1 MAAAYEE
8 VRYTC
13 DGTEMHGRIYGL
25 GADEEAR
32 PGVLVYP
39 TFFGISEHTYGRA
52 AALAELGYV
61 AMACD
66 LHGEGWYSGGTTD
79 ALRVRAETL
88 FANTA
93 RIRAIGQTALDTF
106 TARPSVDTNRLA
118 AIGYCFGGQIALELA
133 FTGAPLA
140 AAVAFHPS
148 LEGVT
153 SSNAANVRGRLLL
166 CIGTEDPMATP
177 EVRATF
183 EKNLKDSG
191 IRWQMNLYGPVLHGF
206 TEERSASAE
215 SPVPTAYDEWAD
227 RDSWGAMTALLKDV
241 FG

>member
-1 MAAAYEE
+1 MPVGYEE
-8 VRYTC
+8 VRYAC
-13 DGTEMHGRIYGL
+13 EGTEMHGRIYGL
-25 GADEEAR
+25 GALGESR

-52 AALAELGYV
+52 AALADQGYV

-66 LHGEGWYSGGTTD
+66 LHGEGWYSGGATEE
-79 ALRVRAETL
+79 LRERAETL
-88 FANTA
+88 FTNST
-93 RIRAIGQTALDTF
+93 RIRAIGRTAIDTL
-106 TARPSVDTNRLA
+106 TARSNVDTQRLA
-118 AIGYCFGGQIALELA
+118 AIGYCFGGQIALEMA
-133 FTGAPLA
+133 FIGVRLA

-166 CIGTEDPMATP
+166 CIGTEDPMASP
-177 EVRATF
+177 DARATF
-183 EKNLKDSG
+183 EANLKGSG

-206 TEERSASAE
+206 TEDRSAE
-215 SPVPTAYDEWAD
+215 SPVATAYDEWAD
-227 RDSWGAMTALLKDV
+227 RDSWTAMTTLLKEV

>member
-1 MAAAYEE
+1 MAAAYED

-25 GADEEAR
+25 GAPGGSR

-52 AALAELGYV
+52 AALAELGYT

-66 LHGEGWYSGGTTD
+66 LHGQGWYSGGTTEE
-79 ALRVRAETL
+79 LKTRAETL
-88 FANTA
+88 FDNTT
-93 RIRAIGQTALDTF
+93 RIRAIGQTAIDTF
-106 TARPSVDTNRLA
+106 TARPGVDARRLA
-118 AIGYCFGGQIALELA
+118 SIGYCFGGQIALELA

-166 CIGTEDPMATP
+166 CIGTEDPMASP
-177 EVRATF
+177 EARATF
-183 EKNLKDSG
+183 EANLKGSG

-206 TEERSASAE
+206 TEDRSAEAV
-215 SPVPTAYDEWAD
+215 SPVPVGYDEWAD
-227 RDSWGAMTALLKDV
+227 GDSWTAMTTLLKEV